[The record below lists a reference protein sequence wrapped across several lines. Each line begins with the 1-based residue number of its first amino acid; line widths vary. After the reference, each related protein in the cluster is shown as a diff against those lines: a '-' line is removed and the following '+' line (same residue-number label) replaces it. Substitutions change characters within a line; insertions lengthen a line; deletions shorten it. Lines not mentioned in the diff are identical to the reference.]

1 MGEMNLERTWE
12 EALLVPSHL
21 TACEWQ
27 SSAGEI
33 CLHDGAPCS
42 SIMWFEEVCVETG
55 VSSWEEIT
63 ALPPETLLIEGELKV
78 GLFYREANCCRD
90 QEGSCCNPLPTVLL
104 HLGFVTRVKKKIS
117 LIQKFQIMK
126 HIEARP
132 QLILMYFHSSILS
145 FLFSHFSLHINS
157 TQISIC
163 WRLMFK
169 SKEISNCTYQQEGN
183 EVTLH
188 FFCHGLVATL
198 AWPFYKAAFCTGN
211 KSPRKDSMAPSKPI
225 KTDMPAPIVSCFI
238 RFLLTAI

>member
-42 SIMWFEEVCVETG
+42 SIMWFEEVCVEAG

-132 QLILMYFHSSILS
+132 QLILMYFQSSIL
-145 FLFSHFSLHINS
+145 FFPLQL
-157 TQISIC
+157 
-163 WRLMFK
+163 
-169 SKEISNCTYQQEGN
+169 TYQQH
-183 EVTLH
+183 TDFHML
-188 FFCHGLVATL
+188 
-198 AWPFYKAAFCTGN
+198 KAHVQVQRDL
-211 KSPRKDSMAPSKPI
+211 K
-225 KTDMPAPIVSCFI
+225 
-238 RFLLTAI
+238 L